1 MSLSLEDRFH
11 KAVDFL
17 QNTPESS
24 AYSPDVDQKLRF
36 YSLFKQS
43 TVGPCKAKKPSFY
56 DMVGKAKWDAWDKLR
71 NMSKETAM
79 TQYIDEI
86 ILICKKINT
95 KDGNEMLNILVQ
107 QPPPPPPQQQQQ
119 VRSKKHTSPS
129 PTEKQTSRTI
139 SSPPTT
145 AAPVDLYVDLASQ
158 PSRAVLWFCI
168 ATAIPHNVNIIKL
181 GAREQR
187 KDSYKEINPFQK
199 VPAMVT
205 GSGFKVFESHAI
217 LKYLAHKHRVPE
229 HWYPRNLRKRTL
241 VDRYLD
247 WHHLNTRKGAA
258 GLVWNKRVARM
269 LGVPVLVG
277 AVEQSEKDCAAML
290 TLLNDVWLGE
300 GKPFLVDLNE
310 SAPKGTARDVG
321 RPSIADLLAYC
332 ELSQLRLLDYDFSP
346 YANVVKWQK
355 RVRASVPGHDDVHSA
370 IDTMCSRA
378 KL

>member
-205 GSGFKVFESHAI
+205 GSGFKVFERCASHACGLLPNPTASSSPLQHYHLI
-217 LKYLAHKHRVPE
+217 SSVTPFSNIWRTNTVFLNIGTPVTCVSEHSLIVTWIGITSTLGKVP
-229 HWYPRNLRKRTL
+229 PDSCGISVLRGCWVCR
-241 VDRYLD
+241 
-247 WHHLNTRKGAA
+247 
-258 GLVWNKRVARM
+258 
-269 LGVPVLVG
+269 
-277 AVEQSEKDCAAML
+277 C
-290 TLLNDVWLGE
+290 
-300 GKPFLVDLNE
+300 
-310 SAPKGTARDVG
+310 
-321 RPSIADLLAYC
+321 
-332 ELSQLRLLDYDFSP
+332 
-346 YANVVKWQK
+346 
-355 RVRASVPGHDDVHSA
+355 
-370 IDTMCSRA
+370 
-378 KL
+378 